1 MLYKIN
7 KSEDESSVF
16 SSVLPIV
23 PLQVSLTLKGIGGI
37 KVGDLFYVNYLPEKY
52 RKYCHFM
59 VVNVEHT
66 IDTSGWTTKLDSRMI
81 VDIPKMIDNGE
92 VKKGTTLEPIN
103 VLKSLERTKQEIRL
117 KYGVP
122 IGQAAV
128 NQYLDE
134 FGSGDS
140 F

>member
-1 MLYKIN
+1 MYVLR
-7 KSEDESSVF
+7 SVDVSS
-16 SSVLPIV
+16 
-23 PLQVSLTLKGIGGI
+23 
-37 KVGDLFYVNYLPEKY
+37 N
-52 RKYCHFM
+52 
-59 VVNVEHT
+59 
-66 IDTSGWTTKLDSRMI
+66 
-81 VDIPKMIDNGE
+81 DIPSS
-92 VKKGTTLEPIN
+92 TTLEPIN

>member
-1 MLYKIN
+1 
-7 KSEDESSVF
+7 
-16 SSVLPIV
+16 
-23 PLQVSLTLKGIGGI
+23 
-37 KVGDLFYVNYLPEKY
+37 
-52 RKYCHFM
+52 
-59 VVNVEHT
+59 
-66 IDTSGWTTKLDSRMI
+66 
-81 VDIPKMIDNGE
+81 MIDNGE